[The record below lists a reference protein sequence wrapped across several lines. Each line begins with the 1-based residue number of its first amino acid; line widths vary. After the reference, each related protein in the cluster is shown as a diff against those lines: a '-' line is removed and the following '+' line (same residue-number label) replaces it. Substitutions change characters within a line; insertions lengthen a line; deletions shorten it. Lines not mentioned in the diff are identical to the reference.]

1 MTKVIYT
8 NFARKLSF
16 IINMIGLLV
25 VHLIQKMFI
34 KTILFS
40 LPRDTYEI
48 IRFALAKANK
58 KMKKELHYLKR
69 KTA

>member
-1 MTKVIYT
+1 
-8 NFARKLSF
+8 
-16 IINMIGLLV
+16 MIGLLV